1 METFSETR
9 FMDRRVLTLEA
20 LTEAAPAAFAQT
32 ADADRTSAKY
42 TFISTAQVV
51 QALLDAG
58 FQPTRAQQTR
68 VRGGGS
74 PAHAKHMIRFSHT
87 RESLTMIDVIP
98 EVVLINAHDGTG
110 AWTMRAG
117 LYRPLC
123 TNGLL
128 ASIGDFDIIH
138 VPHRGDV
145 QGKVVEGALAITRRF
160 AAIGAVVE
168 QMHGRQLEERQRW
181 DFAAQALSVRY
192 HRLDHHAPIT
202 ADQALLPRRKD
213 DYGNSLW
220 LTYNVIQENLTRG
233 GLSGRSPKGR
243 ATRTRGIRA
252 IREDVRI
259 NAALWQMAMTL
270 LRS

>member
-1 METFSETR
+1 MQTFADTR
-9 FMDRRVLTLEA
+9 LIDRRVLTLDA
-20 LTEAAPAAFAQT
+20 LTQAAPAAFSHT
-32 ADADRTSAKY
+32 ADTDRTSAKY

-51 QALLDAG
+51 QALLEAG
-58 FQPTRAQQTR
+58 FQPTRAQQTQ

-74 PAHAKHMIRFSHT
+74 PTHAKHMIRFSHT
-87 RESLTMIDVIP
+87 RESLTLIDVIP

-128 ASIGDFDIIH
+128 AAIGDFGIVH

-145 QGKVVEGALAITRRF
+145 QGKVVEGALAITRGF
-160 AAIGAVVE
+160 AEIGAVVE
-168 QMHGRQLEERQRW
+168 QMHGTQLDERQRW
-181 DFAAQALSVRY
+181 DFAARALSVRY
-192 HRLDHHAPIT
+192 HRLDHRAPIT

-220 LTYNVIQENLTRG
+220 HTYNVVQENLIRG
-233 GLSGRSPKGR
+233 GLTGRSATGR
-243 ATRTRGIRA
+243 STRTRGIRA

-259 NAALWQMAMTL
+259 NAELWQQAMTL